1 MYLFEDRGLFLA
13 LSRQLPTEIEE
24 TQEKKLSQQRKFLG
38 REVIGTMNIT
48 TKISNSSLTPT
59 LIVNHIRLDGFPRV
73 SIQFL
78 FLPPTLRIR
87 LRAWRLEFKGSIIDG
102 GCEVFSLSP
111 CPERLWGLLSLL
123 SDVSLWIFPGG
134 KAAGAWSWP
143 LTSIQ
148 CYTSIPRIRLHGMVL
163 S

>member
-1 MYLFEDRGLFLA
+1 MVSEMYLFEDRGLFLA

-87 LRAWRLEFKGSIIDG
+87 LRA
-102 GCEVFSLSP
+102 
-111 CPERLWGLLSLL
+111 
-123 SDVSLWIFPGG
+123 
-134 KAAGAWSWP
+134 
-143 LTSIQ
+143 
-148 CYTSIPRIRLHGMVL
+148 
-163 S
+163 